1 MKPLFELFRKIT
13 RSPFPLIKLFMKKFI
28 LAVCLFVFAFGAKAR
43 QNDTTLYH
51 SSLVPG
57 EINIPVVNA
66 PDPFFEPWP
75 QYPGGISNLYKYL
88 SAHFQYPVIA
98 KQKNIQ
104 GRVIISLIVE
114 KDGSVSNTKIE
125 QGVSHELDNEALR
138 LVNTS
143 PKWKPGTLKG
153 KPVRVQRT
161 LPLNFVLAGNKISY

>member
-1 MKPLFELFRKIT
+1 M
-13 RSPFPLIKLFMKKFI
+13 KLFMKKFI
-28 LAVCLFVFAFGAKAR
+28 LAACLFVFAFGAKAR

-57 EINIPVVNA
+57 EINIPVANA

-88 SAHFQYPVIA
+88 SAHIKYPVIA
-98 KQKNIQ
+98 KQKNFQ

-114 KDGSVSNTKIE
+114 KDGSISNAKVE
-125 QGVSHELDNEALR
+125 HGVSEELDSEALR
-138 LVNTS
+138 LVNS
-143 PKWKPGTLKG
+143 CPKWKPGTLKG

-161 LPLNFVLAGNKISY
+161 LPLNFMLATNNISY